1 MLLVTQRMTEY
12 VPNECRAGW
21 RDGDIQGVVQLNP
34 GTGLL
39 SFFRVTGP
47 TTTTEYEGR
56 QFTVLNKV
64 RTING
69 TLSPGTEIASDA
81 MWEHQLGFRN
91 MAEWAP
97 LLKPIVEFSNFRQ
110 TPQGAIIQ
118 GEMLNFSMR
127 ISVHYEDMV
136 SQLERMVG
144 PIRDWSNLDSESNS
158 EESSS

>member
-1 MLLVTQRMTEY
+1 
-12 VPNECRAGW
+12 
-21 RDGDIQGVVQLNP
+21 
-34 GTGLL
+34 
-39 SFFRVTGP
+39 
-47 TTTTEYEGR
+47 
-56 QFTVLNKV
+56 VLNKV